1 MSGRTGSLRLLT
13 LVGGFLLSGLL
24 VVALLSVVGPVARE
38 HCLVQEGKGAFSL
51 HVESSWDF
59 DLDLGNLS
67 NPAPDTP
74 NCVRNTPL
82 REGLSAVGVW
92 ELGSA
97 EDQLA
102 EHTAR

>member
-1 MSGRTGSLRLLT
+1 MRENRVLEIAA

-38 HCLVQEGKGAFSL
+38 HCLVQEGKGSFSL

-74 NCVRNTPL
+74 NCVRNIPL
-82 REGLSAVGVW
+82 REGLSAVGIW
-92 ELGSA
+92 ELGSP
-97 EDQLA
+97 EHQLA
-102 EHTAR
+102 EHTAK

>member
-1 MSGRTGSLRLLT
+1 MRGRSRSLQIAA
-13 LVGGFLLSGLL
+13 LVGAFFLSGLL
-24 VVALLSVVGPVARE
+24 VVALLSVLGPVARE
-38 HCLVQEGKGAFSL
+38 HCLVQEGKGAPSL
-51 HVESSWDF
+51 HIESSWDF

-92 ELGSA
+92 ELGSP
-97 EDQLA
+97 EQQLA
-102 EHTAR
+102 E